1 MITLLRRSILQ
12 LAALGFL
19 TIVVVDGSAS
29 AQGPLDAD
37 RMAGANERYERG
49 EYAEAAQQYEALVDR
64 GYGTAAVYF
73 NLGNAY
79 FQDGDL
85 GRAILNYLRA
95 RELAPRDSDIRTNLN
110 LARSMT
116 VDRVTAERGSLIE
129 SVSFLGRRWTTPSEL
144 GVAALLL
151 WAASGLFIGALFV
164 WRTFYLRRLFR
175 AIAASLTVAT
185 LASFLLLVSM
195 ILANPY
201 DNTGV
206 VIAESVDV
214 VSGPGPQY
222 AEEFTLHSGAQVR
235 VTDSRHGWVR
245 VALPGGELQGWVPAN
260 ALEAVGWM
268 GGG

>member
-1 MITLLRRSILQ
+1 MIILLRRSILL
-12 LAALGFL
+12 LAALGTL
-19 TIVVVDGSAS
+19 AVVVAGSAS
-29 AQGPLDAD
+29 AQGPSDAY

-95 RELAPRDSDIRTNLN
+95 RELAPRDADIRTNLD
-110 LARSMT
+110 LARAVT
-116 VDRVTAERGSLIE
+116 VDRIAAERGSLIE
-129 SVSFLGRRWTTPSEL
+129 SVSFVGRRWATPSEL

-151 WAASGLFIGALFV
+151 WAGSGLLIGALLV
-164 WRTFYLRRLFR
+164 WRTFHLRRLVR
-175 AIAASLTVAT
+175 DIAAVLSAAT

-195 ILANPY
+195 VLANPY

-206 VIAESVDV
+206 VVAESVDV

-235 VTDSRHGWVR
+235 LDDSRHGWVR
-245 VALPGGELQGWVPAN
+245 VALPGGELQGWVPAH
-260 ALEAVGWM
+260 AIEKVGRVD
-268 GGG
+268 GG

>member
-1 MITLLRRSILQ
+1 MTTLLRRSILL

-19 TIVVVDGSAS
+19 PVVVVGSVS
-29 AQGPLDAD
+29 AQGPSDAG

-95 RELAPRDSDIRTNLN
+95 REKSPRDADIRTNLD
-110 LARSMT
+110 LARAKT
-116 VDRVTAERGSLIE
+116 VDRITAERGSLIE
-129 SVSFLGRRWTTPSEL
+129 SVSFVGRRWATPSEL

-151 WAASGLFIGALFV
+151 WTGSGLFIGALLV
-164 WRTFYLRRLFR
+164 WRTFLFRRLIR

-185 LASFLLLVSM
+185 LASFLILVSM
-195 ILANPY
+195 VLANPY

-206 VIAESVDV
+206 VIAESVEV

-235 VTDSRHGWVR
+235 LDDSRHGWVR
-245 VALPGGELQGWVPAN
+245 VALPGGELQGWVPAH
-260 ALEAVGWM
+260 ALEAVGRM